1 MEKRIYIVLYIIPR
15 VRARIEPKGAFYA
28 YGKERQEIAPK
39 AKKDFPEEKNACKR
53 KEYLL
58 DFFGKGAGHPC
69 AGGKAA
75 GRTANISDVFKN
87 NPNPEKCF
95 LKGGT
100 ITMAEK
106 VLKIGVERED
116 GFLYYIDKDG
126 DVARV
131 QMARGGK
138 KGGKPKKVEKTGI
151 KKEKGY
157 LYFLDKKGDISRA
170 KMVNAK

>member
-1 MEKRIYIVLYIIPR
+1 MSSGRFGGQNILTYLIMTLHKKCIL
-15 VRARIEPKGAFYA
+15 
-28 YGKERQEIAPK
+28 KEEVP
-39 AKKDFPEEKNACKR
+39 
-53 KEYLL
+53 
-58 DFFGKGAGHPC
+58 
-69 AGGKAA
+69 
-75 GRTANISDVFKN
+75 
-87 NPNPEKCF
+87 
-95 LKGGT
+95 
-100 ITMAEK
+100 MAEK